1 MAFSALRQAR
11 FAALAMIGALAV
23 GLGQPASAQ
32 DRYALVN
39 SAVID
44 LNNRAVAAD
53 NVADYTTAITLW
65 RQAVAAVAQHRGEDS
80 LGMARVLTRY
90 GATLYRANRLAEAI
104 EVEQR
109 AIEILTARLG
119 AQALDTLE
127 TRISHGVTLMA
138 AGDYLKA
145 RAIYNE
151 VGPPYLQAVGT
162 RDPRA
167 VDFVIHTAALYG
179 ELGNFDTGFPIAQ
192 RAVEL
197 AESVHGAES
206 EPAMRARAIRGKVY
220 MKGERYAQAADEYAA
235 AVTFLEPRA
244 GLANPITME
253 MAASAAYA
261 LMHVPG
267 QETQALAYADKARTG
282 YRQIVAAMGS
292 GIAGRIDEEMARR
305 DFVGIEVIRTDA
317 LWFQP
322 RSSANL
328 EDVFDQVQR
337 SLIGTTS
344 QAVAEAAARRAA
356 ERHPNLASLFS
367 QREAAEQ
374 QYRHYEAQLQGAL
387 RTDPGRIGGLQASLQ
402 TTQSQLDAID
412 DLIARL
418 APDLHA
424 LIDNAELSLAQAQA
438 MLRPDE
444 AVLMTMPG
452 LFGYHLVLL
461 TSDGISWERTSLSRV
476 EINELSRRL
485 AWDIGMEVEAS
496 GVELSRWEAEGDGAF
511 PYDFETA
518 TRLYQELVAPFE
530 AQLEGKSHLF
540 TLIGG
545 PPTRLPF
552 GVLTRSVPDGP
563 FGAPDTLRS
572 ADWLADHFAM
582 AKVPSLRTIAFL
594 REGQRAQDEG
604 GAPRQ
609 AFIGVGNPS
618 LAGSATSRGTA
629 VSGLR
634 AGRAP
639 TRSFSI
645 GRSLLGSGSMANPD
659 ALRRLASLPGTQVE
673 LMAMW
678 QEFGE
683 PENALWLGDMATET
697 NLRQAELSADLIV
710 FATHGVMA
718 GELLGLGEPG
728 LILTP
733 PSVASRTDDGYLS
746 MSEIAARQIDAEWV
760 ILSACNTASPDG
772 SGVGISGLSGLA
784 RAFLFAGA
792 RSLLVSHWPV
802 RDDIAPELTV
812 GAVRHYTSHPG
823 ISRAQALQHA
833 MRTVRMDPRADSD
846 NDTWA
851 HPSAWAPFSYV
862 GAR

>member
-1 MAFSALRQAR
+1 MGYSSIRRAR
-11 FAALAMIGALAV
+11 VAALAIVGAVA
-23 GLGQPASAQ
+23 LGVSQTAAAQ
-32 DRYALVN
+32 DRYALIN
-39 SAVID
+39 SDIID

-53 NVADYTTAITLW
+53 NAADYGTAIALW
-65 RQAVAAVAQHRGEDS
+65 RQAVSAVAQRRGEDS

-90 GATLYRANRLAEAI
+90 GSTLYRANRFEEAI
-104 EVEQR
+104 DVESR

-119 AQALDTLE
+119 AQALDTLDA
-127 TRISHGVTLMA
+127 RISHGVTLMA
-138 AGDYLKA
+138 AGDYLQA
-145 RAIYNE
+145 RDIYNE
-151 VGPPYLQAVGT
+151 VGPPYLQAIGT

-179 ELGNFDTGFPIAQ
+179 ELGNFETGFPIAQ

-197 AESVHGAES
+197 AESVHGPAS

-220 MKGERYAQAADEYAA
+220 MKGERYAEAADEYAA
-235 AVTFLEPRA
+235 AVAFLEPRA

-261 LMHVPG
+261 LMYVPG
-267 QETQALAYADKARTG
+267 QENRALAYADKARTG

-322 RSSANL
+322 RSAANL

-356 ERHPNLASLFS
+356 GRHPNIASLLD

-374 QYRHYEAQLQGAL
+374 EYRNYEAQLQTAL
-387 RTDPGRIGGLQASLQ
+387 RTNPARVSGLQASLQ
-402 TTQSQLDAID
+402 TTQTQLDTTD
-412 DLIARL
+412 DLIGRL
-418 APDLHA
+418 APDLQT
-424 LIDNAELSLAQAQA
+424 LINNAELSLAEAQA

-461 TSDGISWERTSLSRV
+461 TNDGISWERTSLSRL

-485 AWDIGMEVEAS
+485 AWDIGMEVEAT
-496 GVELSRWEAEGDGAF
+496 GVELSQWEAEGEGAF

-518 TRLYQELVAPFE
+518 TRLYQEMVAPFE
-530 AQLEGKSHLF
+530 AQLEGKSHLY

-545 PPTRLPF
+545 PPTRIPF

-563 FGAPDTLRS
+563 SGAPDTLRS
-572 ADWLADHFAM
+572 ADWLADRFAM

-594 REGQRAQDEG
+594 REGPTAGNEDAG
-604 GAPRQ
+604 TRQ

-618 LAGSATSRGTA
+618 LAGSATSRGT
-629 VSGLR
+629 GGPGIR

-645 GRSLLGSGSMANPD
+645 GRSALGSGSTADPD
-659 ALRRLASLPGTQVE
+659 ALRRLASLPGTEVE

-683 PENALWLGDMATET
+683 PANALWLGDMATET
-697 NLRQAELSADLIV
+697 NLRQADLSADLIV

-733 PSVASRTDDGYLS
+733 PSVASDSDDGYLS
-746 MSEIAARQIDAEWV
+746 MSEIAARRIDAEWV

-812 GAVRHYTSHPG
+812 GAVRQSANDPG
-823 ISRAQALQHA
+823 LSRAQALQQA